1 MIMTEE
7 RREQLQNMLQVVETA
22 IIELVSNKV
31 ASYKIGERFFTY
43 HTIDDLLKLKKDI
56 YTFYTYFL
64 FSYFCFPVFNIF
76 CIK

>member
-56 YTFYTYFL
+56 QNELNSTPITIVVDPFED
-64 FSYFCFPVFNIF
+64 
-76 CIK
+76 

>member
-1 MIMTEE
+1 MTEE
-7 RREQLQNMLQVVETA
+7 RREQLENMLQVVETA

-56 YTFYTYFL
+56 QNELNSTPITIVVDPFED
-64 FSYFCFPVFNIF
+64 
-76 CIK
+76 